1 MLPRSAQTK
10 PSRHAFEKATE
21 ENNSLRDTAMRLRSQ
36 RPLHVQGD
44 AGHPG
49 ANPTTFEFTVQRQRC
64 SRLERFLEVEEKI
77 VF

>member
-1 MLPRSAQTK
+1 
-10 PSRHAFEKATE
+10 
-21 ENNSLRDTAMRLRSQ
+21 
-36 RPLHVQGD
+36 VQGD